1 MLDVFAWIVLLIL
14 LAIALAMFFIAGSL
28 PGHIAKSR
36 GHPWVQA
43 ACRPA
48 LPAMRRST
56 PSTSSRATSSAR

>member
-43 ACRPA
+43 IK
-48 LPAMRRST
+48 
-56 PSTSSRATSSAR
+56 PSHIIRKVILRQIAIVNYVNPF